1 MIILTFF
8 TTYEVFEFV
17 LFKIIENTLHLFH
30 RIVSINPK
38 NKVETESIATKKY
51 EPPYKEMIIYKK

>member
-17 LFKIIENTLHLFH
+17 LFKIIENTLHLFTELFQ
-30 RIVSINPK
+30 SIPKILPRRNPLQQK
-38 NKVETESIATKKY
+38 NY
-51 EPPYKEMIIYKK
+51 EAPYKEVIIYKK